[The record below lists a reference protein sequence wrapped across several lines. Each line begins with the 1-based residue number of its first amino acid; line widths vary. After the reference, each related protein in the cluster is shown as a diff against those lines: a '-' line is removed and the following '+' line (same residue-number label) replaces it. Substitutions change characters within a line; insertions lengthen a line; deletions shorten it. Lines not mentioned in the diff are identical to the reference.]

1 MTGQRR
7 KARTLALQVLFEADL
22 VRHDW
27 EIILARWQEETE
39 LPEEALGYA
48 EELISGVHNNRDN
61 VDEIIRKFATLWP
74 VEQISVVDRN
84 ILRIAIF
91 EILIDNRIPFRVSIN
106 EAVELAKDFGG
117 EGSARFVNGV
127 LGSIVREYGTGFRKE
142 ANASGNSL

>member
-7 KARTLALQVLFEADL
+7 KARALALQVLYEADL

-27 EIILARWQEETE
+27 ETILARRQKETE
-39 LPEEALGYA
+39 LPEETLGYA
-48 EELISGVHNNRDN
+48 EELISGVHKNKDN
-61 VDEIIRKFATLWP
+61 IDGIIRKFATLWP
-74 VEQISVVDRN
+74 IEQISVVGRN

-106 EAVELAKDFGG
+106 EAIELAKDFGG
-117 EGSARFVNGV
+117 EGSARFVSGV
-127 LGSIVREYGTGFRKE
+127 LGSAVREHGTGFRKE